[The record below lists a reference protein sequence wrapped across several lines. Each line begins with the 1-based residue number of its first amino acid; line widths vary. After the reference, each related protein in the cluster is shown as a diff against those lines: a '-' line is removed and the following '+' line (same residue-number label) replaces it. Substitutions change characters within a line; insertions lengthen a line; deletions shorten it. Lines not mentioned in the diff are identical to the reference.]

1 MDNVNG
7 MSWNDKTVY
16 EKKYVM
22 KDTYESD
29 ENKYAS
35 KGVAGSALGIGIG
48 ALALTLLG
56 RNGGLA
62 NLLGSNESN
71 SGCNVTCSDRLN
83 DLKEQHQEMFG
94 LYKSQID
101 ADFQNYK
108 FSRDSYDAILAKQ
121 NNDAFAL
128 FQGYTNKT
136 QMLQSE
142 IDELKTKLAVADAVR
157 PYQDKMLYDAI
168 ALERERRECADCQ
181 IVNYANCTFVPQYIA
196 DLTPATTSTQK
207 SVYNPLGCVNN
218 TCGCNNR

>member
-1 MDNVNG
+1 MNELYLSNIATHLKEIADNL
-7 MSWNDKTVY
+7 D
-16 EKKYVM
+16 
-22 KDTYESD
+22 
-29 ENKYAS
+29 
-35 KGVAGSALGIGIG
+35 
-48 ALALTLLG
+48 
-56 RNGGLA
+56 
-62 NLLGSNESN
+62 NLLSISDSLE
-71 SGCNVTCSDRLN
+71 VIDDRLN

-157 PYQDKMLYDAI
+157 PYLSP
-168 ALERERRECADCQ
+168 RG
-181 IVNYANCTFVPQYIA
+181 NPGTF
-196 DLTPATTSTQK
+196 
-207 SVYNPLGCVNN
+207 SV
-218 TCGCNNR
+218 